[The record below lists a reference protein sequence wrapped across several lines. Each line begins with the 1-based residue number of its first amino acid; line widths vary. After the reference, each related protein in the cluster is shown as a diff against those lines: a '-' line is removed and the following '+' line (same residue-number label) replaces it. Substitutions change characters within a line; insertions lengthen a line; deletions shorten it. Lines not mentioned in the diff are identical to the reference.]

1 MAFTGIGLDA
11 PSIPVDTGVDNADYT
26 ARRSRNE
33 MSDEDFAVAVV
44 SAQRNSVDYIDGF
57 VAPER
62 ARALCAYKGDNFGS
76 EEGRSSI
83 VLTEVRDTVLAMMPA
98 QMRIFTSSDQIV
110 QFAANNAETVELAEQ
125 QTDYI
130 NHVFYNDNPGF
141 EILYNAI
148 RDALVSKI
156 GIIKWRWS
164 EDTTITAA
172 DFTALTEGALAILKS
187 DPDVTITKI
196 RGRTADG
203 SDDMSGQLPETVY
216 DVSIKRSKSK
226 DRVVIEALPP
236 EEFLIARDARD
247 IYTASYVGHRAMKTR
262 SDLIAMGYDPEDID
276 ENDGGGEAFIM
287 NYEAQARNPAINT
300 FTQQERDDPSMRVIL
315 YVENYI
321 RIDRDGDG
329 IAELHRACTIGN
341 KVVHDEIIDE
351 APFALFCAVPEPH
364 MAIGESVA
372 DQTMDLQLI
381 KSNILRGTLDS
392 LALSVTPRSWMV
404 EGQVNSD
411 DMMNTEIGSIIRM
424 RQVGMAGEFNTTFV
438 GQASLPILSY
448 MDQVGSKRT
457 GVSPASAGLDP
468 DVLQS
473 TTKAGVDATVNGAQ
487 ERNELIARLL
497 AESGMKHLF
506 KGLLKMVVRHQDKP
520 RTVRLTGKWIEV
532 DPRYWD
538 ADLDVMVNVALGR
551 GTDAEQTQFFM
562 MVAQQQSAVIQQVGP
577 VNPLCGV
584 DKLRATY
591 AKILNLQG
599 VKDTTTYFNEINMEQ
614 LQQQMAQQTKPPDPT
629 TMLAQIEAQKV
640 QLQGQKNQVDA
651 AQKQAQMAQDAQ
663 LKRDEMESQAAI
675 KREQMTMENQTK
687 QEQMRLDA
695 MIRLAEIEAKY
706 QTQID
711 TAHIESIISHDEAI
725 ATGQQQAEVT
735 KHGNLASALSNVLG
749 EHIKANAP
757 QPQSQAGNA

>member
-26 ARRSRNE
+26 ARGSRSAMDDEQFSVAVISASRN
-33 MSDEDFAVAVV
+33 A
-44 SAQRNSVDYIDGF
+44 VDYIDGF
-57 VAPER
+57 IAPER
-62 ARALCAYKGDNFGS
+62 ARALRFYRGDPFGN
-76 EEGRSSI
+76 EDDGRSSV
-83 VLTEVRDTVLAMMPA
+83 VLTEVRDAVLSMMPSL
-98 QMRIFTSSDQIV
+98 MRIFTASDQIV
-110 QFAANNAETVELAEQ
+110 QFAANSAATVDLAEQ

-130 NHVFYNDNPGF
+130 NHIFYNDNPGF

-156 GIIKWRWS
+156 GVIKWRWS
-164 EDTTITAA
+164 EDTEITAA
-172 DFTALTEGALAILKS
+172 DYTSLTAADLQVLRN

-196 RGRTADG
+196 RGQESDG
-203 SDDMSGQLPETVY
+203 GDDTGTPPETLY
-216 DVSIKRSKSK
+216 DVSIKREKK
-226 DRVVIEALPP
+226 KNRVVIEAVPP

-247 IYTASYVGHRAMKTR
+247 IYSASYVGHRAMKTR
-262 SDLIAMGYDPEDID
+262 SELIAMGYDEEDVD
-276 ENDGGGEAFIM
+276 QNDGGGDAFIM

-300 FTQQERDDPSMRVIL
+300 FTRQDADDPSMSLIL
-315 YVENYI
+315 YLESYI

-329 IAELHRACTIGN
+329 IAELHRTCTIGN
-341 KVVHDEIIDE
+341 RVVHDEIIDE
-351 APFALFCAVPEPH
+351 TPMTIFCAVPEPH

-381 KSNILRGTLDS
+381 KSNMLRGVLDS
-392 LALSVTPRSWMV
+392 LALSINPRTWMV
-404 EGQVNSD
+404 EGQVNAD
-411 DMMNTEIGSIIRM
+411 DVMNTEIGAVIRM
-424 RQVGMAGEFNTTFV
+424 RQIGMAGEFQTTFV
-438 GQASLPILSY
+438 GQQAMPILAY
-448 MDQVGSKRT
+448 LEEIGSKRT
-457 GVSPASAGLDP
+457 GISPASQGLDP

-473 TTKAGVDATVNGAQ
+473 TTKAAVTATVQGAQ
-487 ERNELIARLL
+487 ERTELIARLL

-506 KGLLKMVVRHQDKP
+506 KGLLKMVVRNQDKP
-520 RTVRLTGKWIEV
+520 RTVRLTGKWVDV

-551 GTDAEQTQFFM
+551 GTDAEQMQFFIL
-562 MVAQQQSAVIQQVGP
+562 VAQQQQAIIQQVGP
-577 VNPLCGV
+577 INPLCGL

-591 AKILNLQG
+591 AKILNLAG
-599 VKDTTTYFNEINMEQ
+599 VKDTTTYFNEIDMQQ
-614 LQQQMAQQTKPPDPT
+614 LQQQMQAQPKQPDPT